1 MKYIIILLTSL
12 FLVSTAS
19 AIDYSLQT
27 MEEHCAMIENNM
39 LNAYNYYMKATDDIT
54 ENIHKA
60 TYHDKAKIYHYLD
73 CSDFRDDK

>member
-1 MKYIIILLTSL
+1 MSN
-12 FLVSTAS
+12 AS